1 MAWIM
6 KHWDSRV
13 CLPIIITVFAALI
26 VSMALVAG
34 CKGDRRLLSKQQQID
49 LGRDAGDDYEQQI
62 GRDYNQRRNNL
73 LQRIGSR
80 IEPVAEPP
88 DFPYDFRVLDDERVN
103 AVAFPGGRIY
113 FFKGI
118 FETLNY
124 DEDQLAWV
132 AAHEATHVSREHA
145 ARRVERQLGY
155 QLALELIFG
164 DDTAGEIAG
173 AVAGLML
180 QDYGRDNELEADRYG
195 ARYAYQAGYDPT
207 AALAVMEEFRRIQGE
222 DPSDFEILFMSHPG
236 STERSDSLKS
246 YLRQK
251 GWSGQYFQP

>member
-1 MAWIM
+1 MTRHWIL
-6 KHWDSRV
+6 RARPAIV
-13 CLPIIITVFAALI
+13 ITVFATLI
-26 VSMALVAG
+26 VSLALVAG
-34 CKGDRRLLSKQQQID
+34 CDGDRRLLSKQQQID

-62 GRDYNQRRNNL
+62 GRDYDSRRNTL
-73 LQRIGSR
+73 LQRIGAR
-80 IEPVAEPP
+80 IEQAAEPP

-113 FFKGI
+113 FFRGI
-118 FETLNY
+118 IETLNY

-132 AAHEATHVSREHA
+132 AAHEATHVAREHA

-155 QLALELIFG
+155 ELALKLIFG
-164 DDTAGEIAG
+164 DDTAGQIAG

-180 QDYGRDNELEADRYG
+180 QDYGRDNELEADRFG
-195 ARYAYQAGYDPT
+195 ARYAHEAGYDPT

-236 STERSDSLKS
+236 STERSDQLKS
-246 YLRQK
+246 YLRQQ